1 VLVDEFQFAE
11 GFDAPDRLAFGL
23 AAGPLLAVV
32 GATLAA
38 YVLIR
43 SPLPAAL
50 ALPLALFVVVL
61 AAGLAWVRIAGRPAF
76 DWAVFALRF
85 AVRAHRATFVL
96 ATEPPALDEA
106 PIIPLF
112 RQAATPTPKAPAK
125 PAETPPR
132 NGGARRLTFFSLKGG
147 TGRSTLATELACL
160 LAGGSAQPG
169 EHAPP
174 MRVALLDLDMRS
186 PSVSV
191 RLGIPH
197 RTVLDFGLASPRTR
211 RLLDYMVRHRSGV
224 HVLLGPAAPL
234 ASEWPVN
241 PALLREVL
249 RELDIEGFDV
259 VIMDLSPELSPLTT
273 AALTS
278 ADDVLVLLTPT
289 AGGIHDA
296 YRTTESLRGLGLRHS
311 LRYVINRARSDTD
324 VSEPIADLRGQ
335 ILGEIPEDDSV
346 VVAENHHRLVALESS
361 GPAADAL
368 QRLARRLG
376 RELRFPAAG

>member
-1 VLVDEFQFAE
+1 MDEFQFAE

-23 AAGPLLAVV
+23 AAGPLLGVIA
-32 GATLAA
+32 AILAA
-38 YVLIR
+38 YALVR
-43 SPLPAAL
+43 SPIPPPV
-50 ALPLALFVVVL
+50 ALPVALFVVAT
-61 AAGLAWVRIAGRPAF
+61 AAGLGWLRIAGRPAF

-85 AVRAHRATFVL
+85 ALRTRRGTFVL
-96 ATEPPALDEA
+96 AADQPVIDDA

-112 RQAATPTPKAPAK
+112 RPPAAAARDTEAKPPDAPAGK
-125 PAETPPR
+125 
-132 NGGARRLTFFSLKGG
+132 GGARRLTFFSLKGG

-160 LAGGSAQPG
+160 LASGAARPG
-169 EHAPP
+169 ERGHA
-174 MRVALLDLDMRS
+174 MRVALLDLDLRS

-197 RTVLDFGLASPRTR
+197 RTVLDFGLAPPGKR

-224 HVLLGPAAPL
+224 FVLLGAAAPL
-234 ASEWPVN
+234 SSEWPVN
-241 PALLREVL
+241 PSLLREML

-259 VIMDLSPELSPLTT
+259 VIMDLSPDLSPLTT
-273 AALTS
+273 AALAC
-278 ADDVLVLLTPT
+278 ADDVFVLLTPT

-296 YRTTESLRGLGLRHS
+296 YRTTESLRKLGLRHS
-311 LRYVINRARSDTD
+311 LRYVINRARADTD

-335 ILGEIPEDDSV
+335 ILGEIPDDDSV

-368 QRLARRLG
+368 QRLARRVG
-376 RELRFPAAG
+376 RELRFPATG